1 MTTNIRHHLSD
12 ELLAAH
18 AAGDLPEAFGLVVAV
33 HLSMCDDCR
42 ARSMTLETLGGALLD
57 TGAAVPLGEGA
68 LGAAL
73 ARLDGLAQEPKGP
86 SRRRAGGVP
95 APLADYLD
103 GGLELVKWKPVGK
116 GVRQAILPTDRFAS
130 ARLLRIPGG
139 VAVPDHGHRGLEMTL
154 VLQGAFRDETGRF
167 GPGDVEIAD
176 DTLEHVPVAEPGE
189 VCICLAATEA
199 PLRFKALM
207 PRLAQPF
214 FRI

>member
-1 MTTNIRHHLSD
+1 MTMNIRHHLSD
-12 ELLAAH
+12 DLLAAH

-33 HLSMCDDCR
+33 HLSMCDECR
-42 ARSMTLETLGGALLD
+42 ARSMALEALGGAVLD
-57 TGAAVPLGEGA
+57 TGDAVPMGEGA
-68 LGAAL
+68 LGAAM
-73 ARLDGLAQEPKGP
+73 ARLDALVQEPKAAPKRRVGVLP
-86 SRRRAGGVP
+86 S
-95 APLADYLD
+95 PLADYVGGDLD
-103 GGLELVKWKPVGK
+103 AVKWKPVGK
-116 GVRQAILPTDRFAS
+116 GVKQAILPTDRFAS

-139 VAVPDHGHRGLEMTL
+139 VAVPDHGHKGLELTL
-154 VLQGAFRDETGRF
+154 VLQGAFSDGTGRF

-176 DTLEHVPVAEPGE
+176 DDLEHVPVAEPGE